1 MAKETI
7 KAIRQAELNA
17 LETEKRITEERR
29 LIIHLAEEQA
39 SRIVEEMTKNAR
51 EQANKAM
58 EETMVQGDEIIKKAL
73 AEVNQ
78 EIEGLG
84 MLIREKETVAD
95 RLILSELIG

>member
-17 LETEKRITEERR
+17 LETEKRITEECR

-39 SRIVEEMTKNAR
+39 SIIIEEMTKNAR

-84 MLIREKETVAD
+84 MLIKEKEAVAVS
-95 RLILSELIG
+95 LILAELL